1 MANAN
6 KTLLCIA
13 SALALSACASDEH
26 RQVAELSRAHTL
38 VEQAQQA
45 GAQQYAGADLE
56 AANNKLL
63 VADNK
68 KTDEEVALRMAT
80 EASLDAQVALQRT
93 RAAKA
98 ELALAQVNA
107 GSDTLRDETTRPQTP

>member
-13 SALALSACASDEH
+13 SALALAACASDEH

-56 AANNKLL
+56 AANNKLPC
-63 VADNK
+63 
-68 KTDEEVALRMAT
+68 EWP
-80 EASLDAQVALQRT
+80 QR
-93 RAAKA
+93 RHSMPKWHFSARGQPKR
-98 ELALAQVNA
+98 N
-107 GSDTLRDETTRPQTP
+107 

>member
-13 SALALSACASDEH
+13 SALALAACASDEH

-56 AANNKLL
+56 AANNKLRM
-63 VADNK
+63 ADNK
-68 KTDEEVALRMAT
+68 KTDEEVALRLAT